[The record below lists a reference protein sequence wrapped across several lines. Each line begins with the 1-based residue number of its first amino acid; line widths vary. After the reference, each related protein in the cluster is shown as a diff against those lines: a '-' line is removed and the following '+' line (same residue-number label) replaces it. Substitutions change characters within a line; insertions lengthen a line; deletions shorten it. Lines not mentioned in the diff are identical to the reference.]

1 MFSFQNA
8 WPIKR
13 KAVYTL
19 VHFHIFIH
27 YLDQIGSQLAYFLKQ
42 LIYYSKPSAL
52 ASQSAPDKV
61 SYPRPHVSVFVWNQ
75 RFIFSIWPIVHTY
88 SIETVTKNASFK
100 KRSPEGRVL
109 KTPYS
114 FEWMKTEVLFEKDY
128 VELLDTRECER
139 SQRGFFGKEE
149 KLSVFQNYPATCG
162 LYRHNKCAS
171 STESIILIAPGAEA
185 AFQVRKR
192 IWTNTKRKFVVAMW
206 SNVREFFWIY

>member
-1 MFSFQNA
+1 MPPDKENTVSQ
-8 WPIKR
+8 
-13 KAVYTL
+13 
-19 VHFHIFIH
+19 H
-27 YLDQIGSQLAYFLKQ
+27 QI
-42 LIYYSKPSAL
+42 
-52 ASQSAPDKV
+52 KV

-75 RFIFSIWPIVHTY
+75 RFIFSVRPIVHTY
-88 SIETVTKNASFK
+88 SVETVTKNASFK

-128 VELLDTRECER
+128 VELLDTREYER

-185 AFQVRKR
+185 AFEVRKR

>member
-1 MFSFQNA
+1 MPPDKENTVSQ
-8 WPIKR
+8 
-13 KAVYTL
+13 
-19 VHFHIFIH
+19 H
-27 YLDQIGSQLAYFLKQ
+27 QI
-42 LIYYSKPSAL
+42 
-52 ASQSAPDKV
+52 KV

-75 RFIFSIWPIVHTY
+75 RFIFSVWPIVHTY
-88 SIETVTKNASFK
+88 SVETVTKNASFK

-162 LYRHNKCAS
+162 LYRHNQCAS
-171 STESIILIAPGAEA
+171 STESIILIATGAEA

>member
-1 MFSFQNA
+1 MFDLGSNTIQYLTPPAWWRSFSEFE
-8 WPIKR
+8 R
-13 KAVYTL
+13 KD
-19 VHFHIFIH
+19 F
-27 YLDQIGSQLAYFLKQ
+27 YFWHSFKFLHR
-42 LIYYSKPSAL
+42 LT
-52 ASQSAPDKV
+52 
-61 SYPRPHVSVFVWNQ
+61 PRPHVSVFVWNQ
-75 RFIFSIWPIVHTY
+75 IFIFSVWPIVHTY
-88 SIETVTKNASFK
+88 SVETVTKNASFK

-162 LYRHNKCAS
+162 LYRHNQCAS
-171 STESIILIAPGAEA
+171 STESIILIAPGAET

>member
-1 MFSFQNA
+1 MFDLGSNTIQYLTPPAWWRPFSEFERKDFYFWHSF
-8 WPIKR
+8 K
-13 KAVYTL
+13 
-19 VHFHIFIH
+19 
-27 YLDQIGSQLAYFLKQ
+27 FLHR
-42 LIYYSKPSAL
+42 LT
-52 ASQSAPDKV
+52 
-61 SYPRPHVSVFVWNQ
+61 PRPHVSVFVWNQ
-75 RFIFSIWPIVHTY
+75 RFIFSVWPIVHTY
-88 SIETVTKNASFK
+88 SVETVTKNASFK

-128 VELLDTRECER
+128 VELLDTREYER

-149 KLSVFQNYPATCG
+149 KVSVFQNYPATCG
-162 LYRHNKCAS
+162 LYRHNQCAS

>member
-1 MFSFQNA
+1 MPPDKENTVSQ
-8 WPIKR
+8 
-13 KAVYTL
+13 
-19 VHFHIFIH
+19 H
-27 YLDQIGSQLAYFLKQ
+27 QI
-42 LIYYSKPSAL
+42 
-52 ASQSAPDKV
+52 KV

-75 RFIFSIWPIVHTY
+75 IFIFSVWPIVHTY
-88 SIETVTKNASFK
+88 SVETVTKNASFK

-162 LYRHNKCAS
+162 LYRHNQCAS
-171 STESIILIAPGAEA
+171 STESIILIAPGAET

-206 SNVREFFWIY
+206 SNVREFFCIY

>member
-1 MFSFQNA
+1 MFDLGSNTIQYLTPPAWWRPFSEFERKDFYFWHSF
-8 WPIKR
+8 K
-13 KAVYTL
+13 
-19 VHFHIFIH
+19 
-27 YLDQIGSQLAYFLKQ
+27 FLHR
-42 LIYYSKPSAL
+42 LT
-52 ASQSAPDKV
+52 
-61 SYPRPHVSVFVWNQ
+61 PRPHVSVFVWNQ
-75 RFIFSIWPIVHTY
+75 RFIFSVWPIVHTY
-88 SIETVTKNASFK
+88 SVETVTKNASFK